1 MRIKKLGPKKKER
14 SGKKKERSEET
25 MEWSTEREKDRKP
38 EREGEGEREWDGLCM
53 QMGFN
58 KKKGKKIEQTKFLKK
73 NGWNIF

>member
-1 MRIKKLGPKKKER
+1 
-14 SGKKKERSEET
+14 

-38 EREGEGEREWDGLCM
+38 EREGEGEIEWDSLCM